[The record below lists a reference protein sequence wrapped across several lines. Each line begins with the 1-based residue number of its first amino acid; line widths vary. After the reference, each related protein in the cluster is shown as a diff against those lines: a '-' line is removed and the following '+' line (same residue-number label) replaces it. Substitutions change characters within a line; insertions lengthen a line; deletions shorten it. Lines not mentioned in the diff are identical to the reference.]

1 MATALGSSASVSTWG
16 KFRCA
21 WCFDENFDY
30 LPTVDSFSIE
40 YLSGQK
46 ATAAGSGLI
55 RWNRGL
61 QGISLQQPSIS
72 SNFSPSTTNRLFL
85 IPSFPATGNAAAT
98 EEFEAV
104 MVGQTV
110 TMVSGSGTI
119 NSTLF
124 DSGIQVLG
132 GSTPYGDITNVG
144 NLTGF

>member
-21 WCFDENFDY
+21 WCLQENTNYFQTFD
-30 LPTVDSFSIE
+30 TFSIE

-55 RWNRGL
+55 RWNRGV
-61 QGISLQQPSIS
+61 QGISNQQPSIS
-72 SNFSPSTTNRLFL
+72 NFFVSGQNRIDI
-85 IPSFPATGNAAAT
+85 IPNLPVLGNQAAT

-104 MVGQTV
+104 MIGQTV
-110 TMVSGSGTI
+110 NMVSGSATI
-119 NSTLF
+119 SSTLF
-124 DSGIQVLG
+124 DSGRQPIG
-132 GSTPYGDITNVG
+132 GSTPYGDVTDVG

>member
-1 MATALGSSASVSTWG
+1 MAAATSTWG

-21 WCFDENFDY
+21 WCFQENFDY
-30 LPTVDSFSIE
+30 LVAADASSIE

-55 RWNRGL
+55 RWNRGV
-61 QGISLQQPSIS
+61 QSNINQQPSIS
-72 SNFSPSTTNRLFL
+72 SYFSPSTTNRLFL
-85 IPSFPATGNAAAT
+85 VPSFPATGNAAAT

-104 MVGQTV
+104 MVGETV
-110 TMVSGSGTI
+110 TMVSGSATI

-132 GSTPYGDITNVG
+132 GSTPYGDITAIG
-144 NLTGF
+144 NLTAF